1 MRAHRSLAA
10 TAAAVTL
17 AFLALLGT
25 GTHTV
30 ARGETLSGIAA
41 RHGVSTRALAQ
52 ANGITDANRIY
63 TGMTLTVPTPG
74 APTVPAAATTT
85 SYTVR
90 RGDTLGSIASRAG
103 TTISTIVS
111 LNGIRN
117 PNLVRVG
124 QVLQLPGSAGTPTT
138 GAVTTPAGGAT
149 HHIVRPGET
158 ISGIAARYSISQA
171 QLIDA
176 NGLTNGV
183 VYAGQRLSLLPV
195 SAPAPAPAP
204 AAGSTYTVA
213 PGDTLATIA
222 RRFGTTVAAIQS
234 ANGIADPNR
243 VLVGQ
248 VLTVPETGGGAA
260 DIRCP
265 VPGARFMNDW
275 GFPRSGGR
283 FHEGNDLFAPRGT
296 PAVATVGGTVVQTT
310 GAIGGYQV
318 KLAGADGVAYY
329 YTHLDAFGA
338 SGRVSAGDVIG
349 YVGTTGNA
357 IGGPPHVHFEVHPA
371 GGAAVN
377 PYPRI
382 SAVC

>member
-10 TAAAVTL
+10 TAAVVTL

-41 RHGVSTRALAQ
+41 RHGISTRALAQ
-52 ANGITDANRIY
+52 ANGITDADRIY
-63 TGMTLTVPTPG
+63 AGMTLTVPAPG
-74 APTVPAAATTT
+74 APAAPAGVTT

-90 RGDTLGSIASRAG
+90 RGDTLGSIASSAG
-103 TTISTIVS
+103 TTIATLVS

-124 QVLQLPGSAGTPTT
+124 QVLVLPGSAPVPAPET
-138 GAVTTPAGGAT
+138 GGGTTPAGGAT
-149 HHIVRPGET
+149 YHVVRARET
-158 ISGIAARYSISQA
+158 ISGIAARYGISQA
-171 QLIDA
+171 QLINA

-183 VYAGQRLSLLPV
+183 VYTGQRLNLLPV
-195 SAPAPAPAP
+195 GTAAP
-204 AAGSTYTVA
+204 AASTGSTYTVA

-222 RRFGTTVAAIQS
+222 RRFGTTIAAIQS

-243 VLVGQ
+243 VLVGR
-248 VLTVPETGGGAA
+248 VLTIPGTDGATA
-260 DIRCP
+260 VLRCP

-296 PAVATVGGTVVQTT
+296 AVLATVSGTVVQTI
-310 GAIGGYQV
+310 GAIGGRQV
-318 KLAGADGVAYY
+318 KLAGSDGGSYY
-329 YTHLDAFGA
+329 YTHLDGFGA
-338 SGRVSAGDVIG
+338 AGQVSAGDVIG
-349 YVGTTGNA
+349 YVGNTGNA
-357 IGGPPHVHFEVHPA
+357 AGGPPHVHFEVHPG
-371 GGAAVN
+371 GGAAEN

-382 SAVC
+382 APVC